1 MSETVLIRPQA
12 DEDSVELKREPYRPA
27 RPAPRGPGYVLRHI
41 AGVDETILDWVPEE
55 RHRYSRLGAIVL
67 NTGLMAALSMLA
79 LLGSHD
85 VPIVALVPA
94 ALLWGYVILT
104 FDRWLITDTHGSS
117 GMGTGKFIARLA
129 ISILMG
135 LVVAEPLLLWMF
147 NSDVQTQIGKDR
159 TTLLDTYESTLKR
172 CNPLSGEPPVD
183 ASGCTKE
190 YVLNVPGSPR
200 PLLDS
205 KVAAEEERDKAK
217 QAIAAIDAE
226 IQRREDLARLECNGT
241 SGRGLTGRVGEGPNC
256 RHLRGETAKYIASSN
271 RPQQQDELNAVTAKI
286 VGIDADISTV
296 SQKYAEAVSK
306 AIKDKVDAKEEK
318 LEKPGLLDQVRALS
332 QLADANTFVLL
343 QSWLLRLLLVVLDAL
358 PVITKKLSR
367 PTTYDGLLS
376 RQLVID
382 EKLHQKTLKSRSDQA
397 LGDLDVQIQE
407 IEHSVRVR
415 RERIEEQGRDVEADR
430 QATLDE
436 QIEQLARRLRGD
448 G

>member
-1 MSETVLIRPQA
+1 MSETVLIRSQA
-12 DEDSVELKREPYRPA
+12 DEDTVELKHEPYRPA
-27 RPAPRGPGYVLRHI
+27 KPTRRGPGYLLRQI

-85 VPIVALVPA
+85 VPIAALVPA

-117 GMGTGKFIARLA
+117 GMGTGKFLARLA

-147 NSDVQTQIGKDR
+147 SSDVHTQIGKDR
-159 TTLLDTYESTLKR
+159 TTLLDTYRSTLKR
-172 CNPLSGEPPVD
+172 CNPLSGEPPAD

-205 KVAAEEERDKAK
+205 KKAAEDERVKINA
-217 QAIAAIDAE
+217 AIADIDTE
-226 IQRREDLARLECNGT
+226 IKRREDLARQECNGT

-256 RHLRGETAKYIASSN
+256 RQLRGETAEYIASSN
-271 RPQQQDELNAVTAKI
+271 RPQRQDELNAVNTKI
-286 VGIDADISTV
+286 ADIGAQISTA
-296 SQKYAEAVSK
+296 SQGYAEAVSK
-306 AIKDKVDAKEEK
+306 AIKEAVDAKEAA
-318 LEKPGLLDQVRALS
+318 LETPGLLDQVRALS
-332 QLADANTFVLL
+332 QLADQNVFVQL

-358 PVITKKLSR
+358 PVITKRLSR

-376 RQLVID
+376 RQLTISD
-382 EKLHQKTLKSRSDQA
+382 KLHHKTLKSRSDQA

-407 IEHSVRVR
+407 TEHNIRVR
-415 RERIEEQGRDVEADR
+415 RERIEEQGRDAEADR
-430 QATLDE
+430 QATLDA
-436 QIEQLARRLRGD
+436 QIEELARRLRGD
-448 G
+448 S